1 VDVPRKSTNRKR
13 RRWIFAGIGLAAVA
27 LVTLALSRLEP
38 AAPSVEGGT
47 LWTDTVRK
55 GDMLRQVRGPGTLA
69 AEDVRQVSAVTQGR
83 VERKL
88 VQPGTAV
95 TAGTV
100 ILEMSNPDVDR
111 QALEAQR
118 QLVAAQSELANLR
131 ASLQNQ
137 ILSQE
142 ATIATVNSEHREAL
156 RQTEVNEGLSSRGL
170 AAPMDVAK
178 ARDRGAELRT
188 RLEVERKRLGFLR
201 ESMRTQVA
209 AQEAQVQMLRGIVE
223 FHRGQVTSMQV
234 RAGSDGVL
242 QDLPVEM
249 GQWVNSGATLAR
261 VVQPGNLKAVLRIPE
276 TQVRDVVLGQP
287 ASIDTRNG
295 IVKGRVVRIDPAA
308 QNGTVTVDV
317 KLEGPLPRG
326 ARPDLSVDGTVD
338 IEHLRN
344 VMYVGRPAYGQP
356 ESTVGLFKLVEGG
369 KEAVRVNVR
378 LGRGSASTIEV
389 QGGLQPGDVVILSDM
404 SQWDSADRV
413 RLKQ

>member
-1 VDVPRKSTNRKR
+1 MDVPRKSTRKR
-13 RRWIFAGIGLAAVA
+13 RRWLFAGAGLAVVA
-27 LVTLALSRLEP
+27 LLTLALSRLEP

-47 LWTDTVRK
+47 LWTDTVKK

-88 VQPGTAV
+88 IQPGTAV

-142 ATIATVNSEHREAL
+142 ATIATVNSEHREAI
-156 RQTEVNEGLSSRGL
+156 RQAEVNEGLSSRGL

-188 RLEVERKRLGFLR
+188 RLDVERKRLGFLR
-201 ESMRTQVA
+201 ESMKTQVA

-223 FHRGQVTSMQV
+223 FHRGQVTSMHV
-234 RAGSDGVL
+234 RAGSNGVL

-249 GQWVNSGATLAR
+249 GQWVNSGSTLAR

>member
-1 VDVPRKSTNRKR
+1 VDVPRKSTRKR
-13 RRWIFAGIGLAAVA
+13 RRWLYGGAGLAALA

-38 AAPSVEGGT
+38 AAPTVEGGT

-69 AEDVRQVSAVTQGR
+69 AEEVRWVSAVTQGR
-83 VERKL
+83 VEKKL
-88 VQPGTAV
+88 IQPGTAV

-100 ILEMSNPDVDR
+100 ILELSNPDVDR

-118 QLVAAQSELANLR
+118 QLVAAQSELENLR
-131 ASLQNQ
+131 ATLHNQ

-142 ATIATVNSEHREAL
+142 AVIATVNSEYREAL
-156 RQTEVNEGLSSRGL
+156 RQAEVNEGLSSRGL
-170 AAPMDVAK
+170 AAPNDVAK
-178 ARDRGAELRT
+178 ARDRGAELQT

-201 ESMRTQVA
+201 ESMKTQVS
-209 AQEAQVQMLRGIVE
+209 AQEAQVEMLRGIVA

-261 VVQPGNLKAVLRIPE
+261 VVQPGRLKAVLRIPE
-276 TQVRDVVLGQP
+276 TQVRDVTVGQP

-295 IVKGRVVRIDPAA
+295 IVRGRVVRIDPAA

-317 KLEGPLPRG
+317 ALQGALPRG

-356 ESTVGLFKLVEGG
+356 ESTVGLFKLVDGG
-369 KEAVRVNVR
+369 KEAMRVNVR

>member
-1 VDVPRKSTNRKR
+1 VDVPRKPTRKR
-13 RRWIFAGIGLAAVA
+13 RRWLYAGAALSGIA

-38 AAPSVEGGT
+38 AAPSVARGT
-47 LWTDTVRK
+47 LWTDTVRQ
-55 GDMLRQVRGPGTLA
+55 GDMVRQVRGPGTLA
-69 AEDVRQVSAVTQGR
+69 AEEVRWVSAVTQGR

-95 TAGTV
+95 AAGTV
-100 ILEMSNPDVDR
+100 ILELSNPDVDR

-142 ATIATVNSEHREAL
+142 AAIATVHAEHREAV
-156 RQTEVNEGLSSRGL
+156 RQAEVNEGLSSRGL

-178 ARDRGAELRT
+178 ARDRGEELKT

-209 AQEAQVQMLRGIVE
+209 AQEAQVEMLRGIVA
-223 FHRGQVTSMQV
+223 FHRGQVESMHV
-234 RAGSDGVL
+234 RAGNDGVL
-242 QDLPVEM
+242 QELPVEM
-249 GQWVNSGATLAR
+249 GQWVNSGATLAK
-261 VVQPGNLKAVLRIPE
+261 VVQPGRLKAVLRIPE
-276 TQVRDVVLGQP
+276 TQVRDVTLGQP

-317 KLEGPLPRG
+317 ALEGDLPRG

-344 VMYVGRPAYGQP
+344 VMFVGRPAYGQP
-356 ESTVGLFKLVEGG
+356 ESTVGLFKLEGG
-369 KEAVRVNVR
+369 GREAVRVSVR

-389 QGGLQPGDVVILSDM
+389 QGGLEPGDVVILSDM

-413 RLKQ
+413 RLNP

>member
-1 VDVPRKSTNRKR
+1 
-13 RRWIFAGIGLAAVA
+13 
-27 LVTLALSRLEP
+27 
-38 AAPSVEGGT
+38 
-47 LWTDTVRK
+47 
-55 GDMLRQVRGPGTLA
+55 
-69 AEDVRQVSAVTQGR
+69 
-83 VERKL
+83 
-88 VQPGTAV
+88 
-95 TAGTV
+95 
-100 ILEMSNPDVDR
+100 
-111 QALEAQR
+111 
-118 QLVAAQSELANLR
+118 
-131 ASLQNQ
+131 
-137 ILSQE
+137 
-142 ATIATVNSEHREAL
+142 
-156 RQTEVNEGLSSRGL
+156 
-170 AAPMDVAK
+170 
-178 ARDRGAELRT
+178 
-188 RLEVERKRLGFLR
+188 
-201 ESMRTQVA
+201 
-209 AQEAQVQMLRGIVE
+209 
-223 FHRGQVTSMQV
+223 
-234 RAGSDGVL
+234 
-242 QDLPVEM
+242 
-249 GQWVNSGATLAR
+249 

-317 KLEGPLPRG
+317 KLEGALPRG

-344 VMYVGRPAYGQP
+344 VMYMGRPAYGQP